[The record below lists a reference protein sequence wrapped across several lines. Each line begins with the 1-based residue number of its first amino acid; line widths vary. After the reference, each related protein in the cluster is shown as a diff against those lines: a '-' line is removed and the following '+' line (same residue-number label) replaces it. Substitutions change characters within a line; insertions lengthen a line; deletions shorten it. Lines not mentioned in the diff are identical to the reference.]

1 MSSQWSRLVTKPA
14 GAIPGGL
21 FGQIAVALTTL
32 LIAAFIIA
40 YAIQGGSAEEEPE
53 TTAGE
58 PVLAGEGIQRRV
70 EHSIEQQQRLE
81 QTRRAAAARDHLRA
95 QMEQRAHQPRGPGR
109 PPVRTAGMTQGR
121 TPMVGGQGYAAD
133 DALDGRIEAEM
144 AEQELLQELKL
155 QAIRRK
161 HESLR
166 SQPIVHSIRPEPG
179 QEPTAQ
185 LAAAPQYGTVPIPT
199 PDPNAEQIRN
209 LHRAAE
215 NMMQLANQGVTSADL
230 SGQPMLPPA
239 AAGPPAA
246 GPTAAGQNQ
255 SPEHSP
261 ENPAMVT
268 TPADP
273 EGFERIYEGSFLE
286 GALVTQLSGD
296 FPGPALAQ
304 VSVPFYSADRQRIL
318 VPRGTR
324 AIGTAQGVT
333 NRDQTRLAV
342 GFHRLV
348 FPDGRWVSLKF
359 EGLDQVGTT
368 ALKDKVNRHYLQM
381 FAAAGAVGILS
392 GLTLQGSNPYAGGLQ
407 GFRAGVGQGFGQA
420 ATQIMQRFLN
430 RLPTITIRAGH
441 RLRIWFTA
449 DVLIPAKTAPQ
460 AARLDVF
467 PGPGRRGSA
476 SRSHTPSSPER
487 RTPCSGNEWE

>member
-1 MSSQWSRLVTKPA
+1 M
-14 GAIPGGL
+14 
-21 FGQIAVALTTL
+21 TT
-32 LIAAFIIA
+32 
-40 YAIQGGSAEEEPE
+40 
-53 TTAGE
+53 
-58 PVLAGEGIQRRV
+58 
-70 EHSIEQQQRLE
+70 
-81 QTRRAAAARDHLRA
+81 
-95 QMEQRAHQPRGPGR
+95 
-109 PPVRTAGMTQGR
+109 RTAG
-121 TPMVGGQGYAAD
+121 GQAYDSD
-133 DALDGRIEAEM
+133 DALDGRIEAQM
-144 AEQELLQELKL
+144 AEQELLQELRL

-166 SQPIVHSIRPEPG
+166 SNPVVHSARPEPG
-179 QEPTAQ
+179 QEPPARI
-185 LAAAPQYGTVPIPT
+185 AAARQFGTAPIPT

-215 NMMQLANQGVTSADL
+215 NMMRLANQGTAGGDL

-239 AAGPPAA
+239 PAGPPVA
-246 GPTAAGQNQ
+246 GPNQPAAYT
-255 SPEHSP
+255 PK
-261 ENPAMVT
+261 NPARVT

-273 EGFERIYEGSFLE
+273 EGFERVYEGSFLE
-286 GALVTQLSGD
+286 AALITQLSGD

-304 VSVPFYSADRQRIL
+304 VSVPFYSNDRQRIL
-318 VPRGTR
+318 IPRGTR
-324 AIGTAQGVT
+324 AIGTARDVT
-333 NRDQTRLAV
+333 GRDQTRLAI

-392 GLTLQGSNPYAGGLQ
+392 GLTLRGSNPYAGGLQ
-407 GFRAGVGQGFGQA
+407 GFRAGSGQGFGQG

-449 DVLIPAKTAPQ
+449 DVLIPAKTSPQ
-460 AARLDVF
+460 AARL
-467 PGPGRRGSA
+467 RL
-476 SRSHTPSSPER
+476 
-487 RTPCSGNEWE
+487 

>member
-1 MSSQWSRLVTKPA
+1 MSSQWGRVFTKPA

-32 LIAAFIIA
+32 MIAAFIIA
-40 YAIQGGSAEEEPE
+40 YAIQGGSTEEEPE
-53 TTAGE
+53 TIAGD

-81 QTRRAAAARDHLRA
+81 QVRRAAQARDRLRS
-95 QMEQRAHQPRGPGR
+95 QMQQPGPGPGR
-109 PPVRTAGMTQGR
+109 PATRTAGMTQGQ
-121 TPMVGGQGYAAD
+121 TPIAGD
-133 DALDGRIEAEM
+133 DALDGMVEAEM
-144 AEQELLQELKL
+144 AEQELMQELKL

-166 SQPIVHSIRPEPG
+166 SNPVVHSARPAPG
-179 QEPTAQ
+179 QGRPAQ
-185 LAAAPQYGTVPIPT
+185 VAAAPQFGTAPIPT

-230 SGQPMLPPA
+230 SRQPMLPPA

-246 GPTAAGQNQ
+246 QNQ
-255 SPEHSP
+255 SPAHSP
-261 ENPAMVT
+261 ENPATVT

-286 GALVTQLSGD
+286 GALITQLSGD

-304 VSVPFYSADRQRIL
+304 VSAPFYSSDRQRIL
-318 VPRGTR
+318 IPRGTR
-324 AIGTAQGVT
+324 AIGTAQAVT

-368 ALKDKVNRHYLQM
+368 ALEDKVNRHYVQM

-392 GLTLQGSNPYAGGLQ
+392 GLTLQGSNPYAGGQQ
-407 GFRAGVGQGFGQA
+407 GFRAGAGQGFGQA

-441 RLRIWFTA
+441 RLRIWFTS
-449 DVLIPAKTAPQ
+449 DVLILAKTAPQ
-460 AARLDVF
+460 GGKRPLA
-467 PGPGRRGSA
+467 
-476 SRSHTPSSPER
+476 
-487 RTPCSGNEWE
+487 

>member
-1 MSSQWSRLVTKPA
+1 MSSQWSRVFTKPA

-40 YAIQGGSAEEEPE
+40 YAIQGGSTEGE
-53 TTAGE
+53 TETPASE

-70 EHSIEQQQRLE
+70 DHRIEEQRRLE
-81 QTRRAAAARDHLRA
+81 QLRQAAAARDRLRA
-95 QMEQRAHQPRGPGR
+95 QMQQPAPGR
-109 PPVRTAGMTQGR
+109 PPVRTAGMTPGQPPLAGGSGAR
-121 TPMVGGQGYAAD
+121 GDPLDAMV
-133 DALDGRIEAEM
+133 EAEL
-144 AEQELLQELKL
+144 AEQELVQELKL
-155 QAIRRK
+155 QSIRRR

-166 SQPIVHSIRPEPG
+166 SEPVVHSVRAHRG
-179 QEPTAQ
+179 QQPPTQA
-185 LAAAPQYGTVPIPT
+185 AAAPQFGTAPIPT
-199 PDPNAEQIRN
+199 PDADSEAQQIRN
-209 LHRAAE
+209 LLQASE
-215 NMMQLANQGVTSADL
+215 NMVKLGSQGAFSPDQ
-230 SGQPMLPPA
+230 SGHPALPPA
-239 AAGPPAA
+239 VAGAPASAPGGPVAAQNQPPA
-246 GPTAAGQNQ
+246 
-255 SPEHSP
+255 HSP
-261 ENPAMVT
+261 ENPARVI

-286 GALVTQLSGD
+286 GALITQLSGD

-304 VSVPFYSADRQRIL
+304 VSVPFYSSDRQRIL
-318 VPRGTR
+318 IPRGTR
-324 AIGTAQGVT
+324 AIGTAQTVT
-333 NRDQTRLAV
+333 DRDQTRLAV

-381 FAAAGAVGILS
+381 FSAAGAVGILS

-407 GFRAGVGQGFGQA
+407 GFRAGAGQGFGQG

-430 RLPTITIRAGH
+430 RLPTVTIRAGH

-449 DVLIPAKTAPQ
+449 DVLIPAKGGPQ
-460 AARLDVF
+460 AARFHL
-467 PGPGRRGSA
+467 
-476 SRSHTPSSPER
+476 
-487 RTPCSGNEWE
+487 

>member
-1 MSSQWSRLVTKPA
+1 MSSQWRRLVTKPV

-21 FGQIAVALTTL
+21 FGQIVVVLTTL

-40 YAIQGGSAEEEPE
+40 YAIQGGSTEEEGE
-53 TTAGE
+53 TTASE

-70 EHSIEQQQRLE
+70 DHRIEEQRRLE
-81 QTRRAAAARDHLRA
+81 QIRKAAQARDRLRA
-95 QMEQRAHQPRGPGR
+95 QMQQPRQGQPPSPPR
-109 PPVRTAGMTQGR
+109 PTTRTAGMTQGR
-121 TPMVGGQGYAAD
+121 KPIDGGQAYAGD
-133 DALDGRIEAEM
+133 DGLDGRVEAQI
-144 AEQELLQELKL
+144 AERELLQELRL

-166 SQPIVHSIRPEPG
+166 SEPVVHSVRSEPG
-179 QEPTAQ
+179 QQPLAQ
-185 LAAAPQYGTVPIPT
+185 VAAAPRFGTAPIPA

-215 NMMQLANQGVTSADL
+215 NMMQLANQGTTAADL

-246 GPTAAGQNQ
+246 GPKQPPAHT
-255 SPEHSP
+255 P
-261 ENPAMVT
+261 ENPARVT

-286 GALVTQLSGD
+286 GALITQLSGD

-304 VSVPFYSADRQRIL
+304 VSVPFYSSDRQRIL
-318 VPRGTR
+318 IPRGTR
-324 AIGTAQGVT
+324 AIGTAQAVT

-342 GFHRLV
+342 GFHRLI
-348 FPDGRWVSLKF
+348 FPDGRWVSLNF

-368 ALKDKVNRHYLQM
+368 ALQDKVNRHYLQM

-392 GLTLQGSNPYAGGLQ
+392 GLTLKGSNPYAGGLQ
-407 GFRAGVGQGFGQA
+407 GLRAGAGQGFGQG

-441 RLRIWFTA
+441 RLRIWYTA
-449 DVLIPAKTAPQ
+449 DVLIPAKADPQ
-460 AARLDVF
+460 
-467 PGPGRRGSA
+467 RGA
-476 SRSHTPSSPER
+476 
-487 RTPCSGNEWE
+487 

>member
-1 MSSQWSRLVTKPA
+1 MSSQWSRLVAKPA

-40 YAIQGGSAEEEPE
+40 YAIQGGSTEDEVE
-53 TTAGE
+53 TTSSE

-70 EHSIEQQQRLE
+70 DHRIEEQRRLE
-81 QTRRAAAARDHLRA
+81 QLRRAAQARDRLRA
-95 QMEQRAHQPRGPGR
+95 QMEQPRPGQQPGPGR
-109 PPVRTAGMTQGR
+109 PATRTAGMTQGR
-121 TPMVGGQGYAAD
+121 TPTGGGQPYAGD
-133 DALDGRIEAEM
+133 DSLDGTIDAEI

-155 QAIRRK
+155 QSIRRK

-166 SQPIVHSIRPEPG
+166 SDPVSLSVRPPAGENRPPAPRVGSASRYRPAPRTSPDPETENIRKLLQATENLIELD
-179 QEPTAQ
+179 QEAMTQ
-185 LAAAPQYGTVPIPT
+185 GTVRPGLPAQPAT
-199 PDPNAEQIRN
+199 PP
-209 LHRAAE
+209 
-215 NMMQLANQGVTSADL
+215 
-230 SGQPMLPPA
+230 

-246 GPTAAGQNQ
+246 GVQTQ
-255 SPEHSP
+255 SPAHTP
-261 ENPAMVT
+261 ENPARVIS
-268 TPADP
+268 PADP

-286 GALVTQLSGD
+286 GALITQLSGD

-304 VSVPFYSADRQRIL
+304 VSVPFYSNDRQRVLI
-318 VPRGTR
+318 PRGTR
-324 AIGTAQGVT
+324 AVGTAQAVT

-342 GFHRLV
+342 GFHRLIL
-348 FPDGRWVSLKF
+348 PDGRWVSLKF

-368 ALKDKVNRHYLQM
+368 ALKDKVNRHYVQM

-407 GFRAGVGQGFGQA
+407 GFRAGAGQGFGQG

-430 RLPTITIRAGH
+430 RLPTVTIRAGH

-449 DVLIPAKTAPQ
+449 DVLIPAKAGPQ
-460 AARLDVF
+460 GGRL
-467 PGPGRRGSA
+467 
-476 SRSHTPSSPER
+476 
-487 RTPCSGNEWE
+487 

>member
-1 MSSQWSRLVTKPA
+1 MSSQWSRLVAKPA

-40 YAIQGGSAEEEPE
+40 YAIQGGSTEEEPE
-53 TTAGE
+53 TTAAE

-70 EHSIEQQQRLE
+70 DHRIEEQRRLE
-81 QTRRAAAARDHLRA
+81 QLRKAAQARDRLRA
-95 QMEQRAHQPRGPGR
+95 QMEQSRPGQQAGPGR
-109 PPVRTAGMTQGR
+109 PATRTAGMTQGR
-121 TPMVGGQGYAAD
+121 TPTGGGQPYAGD
-133 DALDGRIEAEM
+133 DALDGTIDAEI
-144 AEQELLQELKL
+144 AEQELLQELRL

-166 SQPIVHSIRPEPG
+166 SDPVSLSVRPSPG
-179 QEPTAQ
+179 QHRPPPPRVGS
-185 LAAAPQYGTVPIPT
+185 APRYGPAPRTSPGPET
-199 PDPNAEQIRN
+199 ENIRN
-209 LHRAAE
+209 LLQATE
-215 NMMQLANQGVTSADL
+215 NLIELEQQAMTQGTARPGL
-230 SGQPMLPPA
+230 PAQPALVPAGIPA
-239 AAGPPAA
+239 AAA
-246 GPTAAGQNQ
+246 QDQ
-255 SPEHSP
+255 SPAHTP
-261 ENPAMVT
+261 ENPTRVT

-286 GALVTQLSGD
+286 GALITQLSGD

-304 VSVPFYSADRQRIL
+304 VSVPFYSNDRQRVLI
-318 VPRGTR
+318 PRGTR
-324 AIGTAQGVT
+324 AIGTAQAVT

-368 ALKDKVNRHYLQM
+368 ALKDKVNRHYVQM

-407 GFRAGVGQGFGQA
+407 GFRAGAGQGFGQG

-449 DVLIPAKTAPQ
+449 DVLVPAKADPQ
-460 AARLDVF
+460 APRF
-467 PGPGRRGSA
+467 
-476 SRSHTPSSPER
+476 
-487 RTPCSGNEWE
+487 

>member
-1 MSSQWSRLVTKPA
+1 MTSRWSRVFTKPA

-40 YAIQGGSAEEEPE
+40 YAIQGGSTEEEE
-53 TTAGE
+53 TTAAE
-58 PVLAGEGIQRRV
+58 PVLSGEGIQRRV
-70 EHSIEQQQRLE
+70 DHRIEEQRRLE
-81 QTRRAAAARDHLRA
+81 QIRKAAEARDRLRA
-95 QMEQRAHQPRGPGR
+95 QMQQPGPGR
-109 PPVRTAGMTQGR
+109 PPVRTAGLTQGQ
-121 TPMVGGQGYAAD
+121 PPHSGGSGSGGHD
-133 DALDGRIEAEM
+133 PLDGMIEAEL

-166 SQPIVHSIRPEPG
+166 SKPVVHSARPEPG
-179 QEPTAQ
+179 RQPPARV
-185 LAAAPQYGTVPIPT
+185 AAAPRFGTASIPT
-199 PDPNAEQIRN
+199 PDPTAEQIRN

-215 NMMQLANQGVTSADL
+215 DMLKLANQETAAEL

-246 GPTAAGQNQ
+246 ARGQ
-255 SPEHSP
+255 PPAHTP
-261 ENPAMVT
+261 ENPGRVR

-273 EGFERIYEGSFLE
+273 KGFERIYEGSFLE
-286 GALVTQLSGD
+286 GALITQLSGD

-304 VSVPFYSADRQRIL
+304 VSVPFYSNDRQRVLI
-318 VPRGTR
+318 PRGTR
-324 AIGTAQGVT
+324 AIGAARAVT
-333 NRDQTRLAV
+333 GRDQIRLAV

-368 ALKDKVNRHYLQM
+368 ALRDKVNRHYLQM

-392 GLTLQGSNPYAGGLQ
+392 GLTLQGSNPYAGGLR
-407 GFRAGVGQGFGQA
+407 GFRSGAGQGFGQG
-420 ATQIMQRFLN
+420 ATQILSRFLN

-449 DVLIPAKTAPQ
+449 DVLIPARAGPQ
-460 AARLDVF
+460 AAGVERLA
-467 PGPGRRGSA
+467 GPRPARF
-476 SRSHTPSSPER
+476 
-487 RTPCSGNEWE
+487 

>member
-1 MSSQWSRLVTKPA
+1 MSSQWSRLVAKPA

-21 FGQIAVALTTL
+21 FGQIVVALTTL

-40 YAIQGGSAEEEPE
+40 YAIQGGSSEEEPE
-53 TTAGE
+53 TTAGQ
-58 PVLAGEGIQRRV
+58 PALSGEGIQRRV
-70 EHSIEQQQRLE
+70 EHRIEERQRIEQLRQ
-81 QTRRAAAARDHLRA
+81 AAEARDRLRA
-95 QMEQRAHQPRGPGR
+95 QVQQPAPGQQAGPGR
-109 PPVRTAGMTQGR
+109 PPVRTSGLTQGR
-121 TPMVGGQGYAAD
+121 TPIPGDQSYAGD
-133 DALDGRIEAEM
+133 DPLDGMIEAQM

-166 SQPIVHSIRPEPG
+166 SLPLVHTVRPAPG
-179 QEPTAQ
+179 KSGPVQV
-185 LAAAPQYGTVPIPT
+185 AAAPQFGTAPIPT
-199 PDPNAEQIRN
+199 PDPNAEQIRS
-209 LHRAAE
+209 LHRQTE
-215 NMMQLANQGVTSADL
+215 NLIQMANQDL
-230 SGQPMLPPA
+230 ASPGGFGQPAQSPA

-246 GPTAAGQNQ
+246 FQNQ
-255 SPEHSP
+255 PQGHSP
-261 ENPAMVT
+261 ENPGRVV

-286 GALVTQLSGD
+286 GALITQLSGD

-304 VSVPFYSADRQRIL
+304 VSVPFYSSDRQRIL
-318 VPRGTR
+318 IPRGTR
-324 AIGTAQGVT
+324 AIGTAQAVT

-342 GFHRLV
+342 GFHRLIL
-348 FPDGRWVSLKF
+348 PDGRWVSLNF

-392 GLTLQGSNPYAGGLQ
+392 GLTLQGSNPYAGGAQ
-407 GFRAGVGQGFGQA
+407 GFRAGAGQGFGQA

-430 RLPTITIRAGH
+430 RLPTVTIRAGH

-449 DVLIPAKTAPQ
+449 DVLIPAETAPQ
-460 AARLDVF
+460 AAGLR
-467 PGPGRRGSA
+467 P
-476 SRSHTPSSPER
+476 
-487 RTPCSGNEWE
+487 

>member
-1 MSSQWSRLVTKPA
+1 MSSQWSRLVAKPA

-21 FGQIAVALTTL
+21 FGQIVVGLTTL

-40 YAIQGGSAEEEPE
+40 YAIQGGSTEEEAEP
-53 TTAGE
+53 TTGK
-58 PVLAGEGIQRRV
+58 PVLSGEGIQRRV
-70 EHSIEQQQRLE
+70 DHRIEEQQRLE
-81 QTRRAAAARDHLRA
+81 LIRQAAQARDRLRA
-95 QMEQRAHQPRGPGR
+95 QTQQTRPGQQTGPGR
-109 PPVRTAGMTQGR
+109 PPVRAAGLSQRHSPLAPGSSR
-121 TPMVGGQGYAAD
+121 GDAD
-133 DALDGRIEAEM
+133 PPNAMIEAEL

-155 QAIRRK
+155 QSIRRK

-166 SQPIVHSIRPEPG
+166 SQPVVHTVRPEPG
-179 QEPTAQ
+179 QRSRVQ
-185 LAAAPQYGTVPIPT
+185 VAAAPQYGTAPIPT
-199 PDPNAEQIRN
+199 ADPNAEQIRN

-215 NMMQLANQGVTSADL
+215 NMMKLANQGTTAADP

-239 AAGPPAA
+239 GAGPPAA
-246 GPTAAGQNQ
+246 GPNKPQA
-255 SPEHSP
+255 HSP
-261 ENPAMVT
+261 ENPAKVT
-268 TPADP
+268 APLDP

-286 GALVTQLSGD
+286 GVLITRLSGD

-318 VPRGTR
+318 IPRGTR
-324 AIGTAQGVT
+324 VIGAAQAVT
-333 NRDQTRLAV
+333 SRDQTRLAV

-392 GLTLQGSNPYAGGLQ
+392 GLTLQGGNPYAGGIQ
-407 GFRAGVGQGFGQA
+407 GFRSGAGQGFGQG

-449 DVLIPAKTAPQ
+449 DVLIPAETAPQ
-460 AARLDVF
+460 TAGLR
-467 PGPGRRGSA
+467 P
-476 SRSHTPSSPER
+476 
-487 RTPCSGNEWE
+487 

>member
-40 YAIQGGSAEEEPE
+40 YAIQGGSTEEEPE
-53 TTAGE
+53 TTARE

-81 QTRRAAAARDHLRA
+81 QTRRAAAARDRLRA
-95 QMEQRAHQPRGPGR
+95 QIQQPGPGPGR
-109 PPVRTAGMTQGR
+109 PATRTAGMTQGR
-121 TPMVGGQGYAAD
+121 TPMAGGQAYAGD
-133 DALDGRIEAEM
+133 DALDEMIEAEI

-166 SQPIVHSIRPEPG
+166 SQPVVHSARPAPG
-179 QEPTAQ
+179 QETPAQ
-185 LAAAPQYGTVPIPT
+185 VAAAPQYGTAPIPT

-215 NMMQLANQGVTSADL
+215 NMMQLANQGVTSGEL

-246 GPTAAGQNQ
+246 QNQ
-255 SPEHSP
+255 SPAHSAEH
-261 ENPAMVT
+261 PARVT

-286 GALVTQLSGD
+286 GALITQLSGD

-304 VSVPFYSADRQRIL
+304 VSVPFYSSDRQRIL

-324 AIGTAQGVT
+324 AIGTAQAVT
-333 NRDQTRLAV
+333 DRDQTRLAV

-368 ALKDKVNRHYLQM
+368 ALEDKVNRHYLQM

-392 GLTLQGSNPYAGGLQ
+392 GLTLQGSNPYAGGQQ
-407 GFRAGVGQGFGQA
+407 GFRAGAGQGFGQG

-441 RLRIWFTA
+441 RLRIWFTS
-449 DVLIPAKTAPQ
+449 DVLIPAKTEPEGMEP
-460 AARLDVF
+460 AAL
-467 PGPGRRGSA
+467 
-476 SRSHTPSSPER
+476 
-487 RTPCSGNEWE
+487 